1 MKRWVLA
8 VSLLASALALADDPK
23 VPVQAEVVFA
33 STAAGTVEPSLVK
46 MRDTLAPKVKYLTLQ
61 KLDSRKL
68 VLTKNKPETMAL
80 PNQKTAELALEKVE
94 NDVATVKVKVPPTE
108 ATYKLAREKVLYV
121 QGGEHKGGQVWLLL
135 SQPQ

>member
-1 MKRWVLA
+1 VKRWVFA
-8 VSLLASALALADDPK
+8 AALLSASFALADDPK

-33 STAAGTVEPSLVK
+33 STEAGTVDPSLVK
-46 MRDTLAPKVKYLTLQ
+46 MRDTLAPKVKYLTLK

-68 VLTKNKPETMAL
+68 VLVKNKVETIAL
-80 PNQKTAELALEKVE
+80 PNAKTAELSLDKVE
-94 NDVATVKVKVPPTE
+94 NDVATVKVKVPPTD

-121 QGGEHKGGQVWLLL
+121 QGGEHNGGQVWLLL

>member
-8 VSLLASALALADDPK
+8 VALMSASFALAEDPK

-33 STAAGTVEPSLVK
+33 STEAGTVDPALVK
-46 MRDTLAPKVKYLTLQ
+46 MRDTLAPKVKYLTLK

-68 VLTKNKPETMAL
+68 VLVKNKIETIAL
-80 PNQKTAELALEKVE
+80 PNAKTAELSLDKVE
-94 NDVATVKVKVPPTE
+94 NDVATVKVKVPPTD

>member
-1 MKRWVLA
+1 MKRWVFA
-8 VSLLASALALADDPK
+8 AALLSASFALADDPK

-33 STAAGTVEPSLVK
+33 STEAGTVDPSLVK
-46 MRDTLAPKVKYLTLQ
+46 MRDTLAPKVKYLTLK

-68 VLTKNKPETMAL
+68 VLVKNKVETIAL
-80 PNQKTAELALEKVE
+80 PNAKTAELSLDKVE
-94 NDVATVKVKVPPTE
+94 NDVATVKVKVPPTD

-121 QGGEHKGGQVWLLL
+121 QGGEHNGGQVWLLL

>member
-1 MKRWVLA
+1 VKRWVLA
-8 VSLLASALALADDPK
+8 VALLSASFALADDPK

-33 STAAGTVEPSLVK
+33 STEAGTIDPSLVK
-46 MRDTLAPKVKYLTLQ
+46 MRDTLAPKVKYLTLK

-68 VLTKNKPETMAL
+68 VLVKNKAETIAL
-80 PNQKTAELALEKVE
+80 PNAKTAELSLDKVE

-108 ATYKLAREKVLYV
+108 ATYKLAHEKVLYV

>member
-1 MKRWVLA
+1 MKRWFVA
-8 VSLLASALALADDPK
+8 VTLLVSSLALAQDPK

-46 MRDTLAPKVKYLTLQ
+46 MRDTLAPKVKYLTLK

-68 VLTKNKPETMAL
+68 VLTKNKAETIAL
-80 PNQKTAELALEKVE
+80 PNKKTAEIALDKVE
-94 NDVATVKVKVPPTE
+94 NDVATVKVKVPPTD

-121 QGGEHKGGQVWLLL
+121 QGGEHDGGQVWLLL

>member
-1 MKRWVLA
+1 M
-8 VSLLASALALADDPK
+8 SASFALAEDPK

-33 STAAGTVEPSLVK
+33 STEAGTVDPALVK
-46 MRDTLAPKVKYLTLQ
+46 MRDTLAPKVKYLTLK

-68 VLTKNKPETMAL
+68 VLVKNKIETIAL
-80 PNQKTAELALEKVE
+80 PNAKTAELSLDKVE
-94 NDVATVKVKVPPTE
+94 NDVATVKVKVPPTD